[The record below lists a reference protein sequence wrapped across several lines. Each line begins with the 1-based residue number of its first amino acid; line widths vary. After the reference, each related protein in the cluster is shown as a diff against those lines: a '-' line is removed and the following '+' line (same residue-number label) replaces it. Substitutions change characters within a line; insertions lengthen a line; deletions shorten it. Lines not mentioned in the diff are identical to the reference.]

1 MLLPFFALIIDIVVV
16 VALVLNL
23 GIIIVGLLL
32 GLILVFLGLVLSAHD
47 NLEIITATP
56 LQLQAFW
63 YLSNDATLMITAT
76 IVYLYFFP
84 WHSRTMSSNGGK
96 GFGSSCQID
105 RQLDGRIPTLCL
117 LATLIL
123 VFQDF
128 HTKIPSAGLSMSC
141 LGMASRGYHTII

>member
-23 GIIIVGLLL
+23 GIVIGIIIVGLLL
-32 GLILVFLGLVLSAHD
+32 GLILVFLGLVLPAHN

-63 YLSNDATLMITAT
+63 YLSNDATLMINAT

-84 WHSRTMSSNGGK
+84 WHSRTMSSIGGK

-105 RQLDGRIPTLCL
+105 RQLDG
-117 LATLIL
+117 
-123 VFQDF
+123 
-128 HTKIPSAGLSMSC
+128 
-141 LGMASRGYHTII
+141 